1 MLDDFFSMG
10 GYGFYVWSAWGLSLF
25 GLAIMTLSTLMTRRR
40 LYLRIERQS
49 KRQARL
55 DSVKSS

>member
-25 GLAIMTLSTLMTRRR
+25 GLAIMTLSTLITRRR

-55 DSVKSS
+55 DSVKAS

>member
-55 DSVKSS
+55 DSVKAS